1 MEFGP
6 LVLEAEVVQMGLADT
21 APVAVEKRRNRAG
34 KRQPKADMSH
44 FDREKFYN
52 RLGLNSD
59 PHDIDIIEEC
69 EVCTTE
75 FGSEGLADGEE
86 VTLEKHV
93 DIEAKKA
100 RKADLSAF
108 DYDAFLKRQGHY
120 DEPSACMVI
129 VERQMTT
136 EEFEP
141 ELADQTPVELSKK
154 VDISKKQLG
163 PDMNKRASV

>member
-1 MEFGP
+1 
-6 LVLEAEVVQMGLADT
+6 MGLADT
-21 APVAVEKRRNRAG
+21 APVAVEKRNNRAG

-52 RLGLNSD
+52 RLGLKSD
-59 PHDIDIIEEC
+59 PQAIDIIEEC

-75 FGSEGLADGEE
+75 LGSEGLADGEE
-86 VTLEKHV
+86 IMLEKHV
-93 DIEAKKA
+93 NIEAKKA
-100 RKADLSAF
+100 RKADLSTF
-108 DYDAFLKRQGHY
+108 DYDAFLRRQGHY
-120 DEPSACMVI
+120 DSPSARMVV

-141 ELADQTPVELSKK
+141 ELADQFPVELSKQ

-163 PDMNKRASV
+163 PDMNKRASVQL